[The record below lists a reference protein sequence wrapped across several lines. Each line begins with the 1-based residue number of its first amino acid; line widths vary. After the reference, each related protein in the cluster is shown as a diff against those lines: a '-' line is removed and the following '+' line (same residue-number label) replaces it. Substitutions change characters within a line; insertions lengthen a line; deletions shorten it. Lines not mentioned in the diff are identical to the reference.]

1 MEVITLTVGLKEV
14 AIRNLVKNVT
24 EFHRGICIP
33 STSGQRVVSYWNGRQ
48 QIAKKF
54 REFLPRY
61 TVPQPGR
68 CATFMYIFYPALAL
82 SPTSVT
88 CW

>member
-33 STSGQRVVSYWNGRQ
+33 STSGQRVVSY
-48 QIAKKF
+48 
-54 REFLPRY
+54 
-61 TVPQPGR
+61 
-68 CATFMYIFYPALAL
+68 
-82 SPTSVT
+82 
-88 CW
+88 